1 MKCALPALCFAML
14 FCSSCEVK
22 VNTGDDD
29 KTKPA
34 ASTGSNSKIR
44 NNIDVKSSGGLKV
57 EQAFLLFEDGS
68 LVPADNK
75 IKVNQKVNLRL
86 IIKGFKEENGK
97 VYFGASEK
105 ITTNEGGVIVDV
117 PDLFIDYEKDG
128 VTPEQASYI
137 TLMAT
142 ITEVDKLFDYFLV
155 SFRVWDK
162 KANGEITGS
171 YKLYL

>member
-1 MKCALPALCFAML
+1 MRESEYRRPG
-14 FCSSCEVK
+14 
-22 VNTGDDD
+22 TG
-29 KTKPA
+29 
-34 ASTGSNSKIR
+34 
-44 NNIDVKSSGGLKV
+44 
-57 EQAFLLFEDGS
+57 F
-68 LVPADNK
+68 
-75 IKVNQKVNLRL
+75 
-86 IIKGFKEENGK
+86 
-97 VYFGASEK
+97 
-105 ITTNEGGVIVDV
+105 
-117 PDLFIDYEKDG
+117 FIDYEKDG